1 MASPLQNAA
10 LVVLGGPQPGADT
23 GKSDFD
29 TKARKQS
36 QVIMRRFLHHRL
48 AMGSLIVLLLLIIL
62 AFVVPIF
69 WPYNYA
75 DTSSGGY
82 LDPSSTHPLGT
93 NQVGNDMLAQLMRG
107 TQLSLQIAF
116 VVAIIST
123 FIGVMLGALGG
134 YLRGAV
140 DSLIGRAID
149 LFLIV
154 PQVVLAAILVSGLGG
169 SWYTVAF
176 ILAFTLWMSTA
187 RIIRGETLSLA
198 AQEFIEAARAAGA
211 STWRIITRHLIP
223 NMIGS
228 ISVNATLTVALAVL
242 VEAALSFIGLGV
254 HIPDTSLGLVLNQNY
269 AQVLERPW
277 LFFGPFVVIV
287 LISLT
292 VNFIGDGMR
301 DAFDPRQTKVR
312 A

>member
-1 MASPLQNAA
+1 
-10 LVVLGGPQPGADT
+10 
-23 GKSDFD
+23 
-29 TKARKQS
+29 
-36 QVIMRRFLHHRL
+36 MRRFLHHRL